1 MKKENPAIAFSHLP
15 FGAYGNFS
23 LHCKF
28 APPSDE
34 GPMLA
39 MAKQLTGGSNQP
51 THAGRDARKA
61 TPMAAARVSYVDEP
75 LRQNVDP
82 RVVLGVIKPPNPYDD

>member
-1 MKKENPAIAFSHLP
+1 MKTVSPADAFSLLP

-23 LHCKF
+23 QRCKF
-28 APPSDE
+28 SDE

-51 THAGRDARKA
+51 LRAGENARNA
-61 TPMAAARVSYVDEP
+61 TPMAAARVSYVEKP
-75 LRQNVDP
+75 LPQNVDP